1 MNNRNSKII
10 CTVSFV
16 GAFFALI
23 ACGDSK
29 TTETIVEKGATDIV
43 ASVADLP
50 KCTAQNEGEQIFV
63 KEDGLIRFCS
73 DGKWYAVAGG
83 ENASCST
90 EALKDSSGVKIIC
103 NGDSVGVVLNG
114 KDGSVAAGC
123 TVETLADDSGIK
135 VICGGDSV
143 GVVLNGKDGEQG
155 IQGEKGEQG
164 IQGEKGEPGKDGV
177 DGKDGVAGEGSASS
191 CALVT
196 KDCIVHVACDKDTV
210 SLDVIS
216 KEEACNEIA
225 ILDSEKVSI
234 SLDSVK
240 GASQKGPF
248 LSGSK
253 VLVKELEDGR
263 SLTQTGNN
271 FDGKILNDKGEFK
284 ITARMLVSQYVMLEA
299 TGYYRNEVTGE
310 NSSSPLT
317 LFGITDVTTRNIV
330 NINLLTHLEYE
341 RVIYLVTK
349 KKMKVLEA
357 KKQAQQEIFD
367 ILHIDNSNF
376 SNSEDLNIA
385 GSSDEDGAL
394 LAFSILFQGDRSVSQ
409 LTELLTRV
417 STDMEKDGAWEDAA
431 TKTDIADW
439 AMAAD
444 TSGRL
449 DSIRKYVAD
458 WKLGSMV
465 PKFEPYIRNFWRVEH
480 GLGLCGDTVKVGT
493 VVKPTQGKVKAD
505 VRFICVESDD
515 GEARWRVATDFEKD
529 TYGWN
534 AGTDGDKKS
543 GSVTSSVYVYD
554 ADGIQTADKKAG
566 WRRAIGPEEEF
577 GGCRAELIGN
587 IVTYRGAKEAG
598 FYQCQEKSHKWV
610 KILSTLTIDTQKWEP
625 ETDGYAAWGDSVGV
639 IDKVGT
645 DIAWKKVCYVYDE
658 SLSPAAYRVGNETD
672 CTLGLMGCTKKQAG
686 RFVETADDGNSYSC
700 ADEKWNQITDP
711 VLRNTRTLACKDS
724 NNAEMIHGT
733 KDDMYFVCTDGKW
746 EKASTDAE
754 IVCRNDGLCKACFA
768 STEGEFTVYEKV
780 VYGCASKAWIR
791 TTLPASVETA
801 RCVEDNL
808 DSTIFDLDTLAINSG
823 IANTADWICSSTGW
837 HRARDWRDY
846 TDSTWQKKM
855 RMVYGYDTSAT
866 STTYFKDERDGQW
879 YRKVTIGTQ
888 VWMAENLRYADS
900 TKYVNLRGQTWCN
913 SRDGDGKCVKAGRY
927 YSWTAA
933 MDFNSQWQNTS
944 ATALIKT
951 PYHQGICPE
960 GWHIPTEDEWSAM
973 ASKSGGYA
981 AQQAIGNVGWPNA
994 TNASGFTALPAGYY
1008 IGGSFN
1014 NVGSRALFWSAT
1026 EYSASDTY
1034 RWYMDAS
1041 DAYLGDY
1048 SKYNGY
1054 SVRCLQ
1060 DTPAEL
1066 D

>member
-1 MNNRNSKII
+1 
-10 CTVSFV
+10 
-16 GAFFALI
+16 
-23 ACGDSK
+23 
-29 TTETIVEKGATDIV
+29 
-43 ASVADLP
+43 
-50 KCTAQNEGEQIFV
+50 
-63 KEDGLIRFCS
+63 
-73 DGKWYAVAGG
+73 
-83 ENASCST
+83 
-90 EALKDSSGVKIIC
+90 
-103 NGDSVGVVLNG
+103 
-114 KDGSVAAGC
+114 
-123 TVETLADDSGIK
+123 
-135 VICGGDSV
+135 
-143 GVVLNGKDGEQG
+143 
-155 IQGEKGEQG
+155 
-164 IQGEKGEPGKDGV
+164 
-177 DGKDGVAGEGSASS
+177 
-191 CALVT
+191 
-196 KDCIVHVACDKDTV
+196 
-210 SLDVIS
+210 
-216 KEEACNEIA
+216 
-225 ILDSEKVSI
+225 
-234 SLDSVK
+234 
-240 GASQKGPF
+240 
-248 LSGSK
+248 
-253 VLVKELEDGR
+253 
-263 SLTQTGNN
+263 
-271 FDGKILNDKGEFK
+271 
-284 ITARMLVSQYVMLEA
+284 MLVSQYVMLEA